1 MEQAK
6 ILLFNFIIIPQIILA
21 SYTNIASNAIKTGDA
36 SAKSS
41 SQIITD
47 EENVVVE
54 NNEVNAYSNT
64 GGNSSS
70 NESNSVTTGDSSA
83 VSEIKINN
91 GKVEGKLEVEANGER
106 KELKVKEPGDYK
118 LELNKEG
125 NVVATSQSKMKEK
138 SAEPNMTSY
147 WQKFLNFIFSFF
159 KQ

>member
-1 MEQAK
+1 MHKAK
-6 ILLFNFIIIPQIILA
+6 IILFNFIIIPQIILA
-21 SYTNIASNAIKTGDA
+21 SYINIASNAIKTGDA

-54 NNEVNAYSNT
+54 NNEASAYSNT
-64 GGNSSS
+64 GAYSSP
-70 NESNSVTTGDSSA
+70 NDVNTGDTSA
-83 VSEIKINN
+83 VAEVSTNN
-91 GKVEGKLEVEANGER
+91 GQVEAKLENA
-106 KELKVKEPGDYK
+106 
-118 LELNKEG
+118 
-125 NVVATSQSKMKEK
+125 VATSQSKMKEK

>member
-1 MEQAK
+1 MQKAK
-6 ILLFNFIIIPQIILA
+6 IVLFNFIIIPQIILA
-21 SYTNIASNAIKTGDA
+21 SYINIASNAIKTGDA

-64 GGNSSS
+64 CGNSSS

-118 LELNKEG
+118 LELN
-125 NVVATSQSKMKEK
+125 
-138 SAEPNMTSY
+138 
-147 WQKFLNFIFSFF
+147 
-159 KQ
+159 

>member
-1 MEQAK
+1 MHKAK
-6 ILLFNFIIIPQIILA
+6 IILFNFIIIPQIILA
-21 SYTNIASNAIKTGDA
+21 SFIQTGDT

-41 SQIITD
+41 SQINTD
-47 EENVVVE
+47 GENVVVE

-91 GKVEGKLEVEANGER
+91 GKVEGKLEVEANGVK
-106 KELKVKEPGDYK
+106 KELKVNEPGDYK

-138 SAEPNMTSY
+138 SAEPSIISY
-147 WQKFLNFIFSFF
+147 WQRFLNFIFSFF